1 MRLGTGGWDSERR
14 RFVSLALLLAA
25 LALPWTFSAARTTT
39 SAASRGALCENA
51 ATPDA
56 HSPTAPTT
64 ERGELLKR
72 LGVPTWHALGCR
84 GRGLKVA
91 VLDSGFSGYSTHV
104 GAALPRNVKVHSFR
118 FDGDLEAKDSQHG
131 ILCAEVIH
139 ALAPEAEL
147 LLANWEP
154 EHPDQFLAA
163 VRWARQEGARIISCS
178 IIMPTWSDG
187 EGHGRIH
194 EELTRLLGPNDRDSG
209 ALFFASAGNTA
220 QRHWGGPFQDD
231 GNGYHNW
238 QPNDA
243 APHIDNLMR
252 PWGTERVSVE
262 LCCALT
268 SGYEV
273 IVTDATTGRLVG
285 RTRST
290 NTGGTGNAVV
300 GFTPQIAHDYRVRVR
315 QLRKGSGC
323 FHLVVLGGG
332 LGYSTRCGSIPFPG
346 DGSEVVAVGAADLSG
361 HRLAYSSCGLT
372 AGATKPDFVATV
384 PFPSAWRLRPF
395 SGTSAAAPQAAGL
408 TALVWSRHPEWTP
421 QRLREAL
428 REAARPCPAGSP
440 AWETG
445 FGAIRLP
452 LPSVAPQERASL
464 LP

>member
-1 MRLGTGGWDSERR
+1 
-14 RFVSLALLLAA
+14 LLAA
-25 LALPWTFSAARTTT
+25 LTLPWIFAAARPR
-39 SAASRGALCENA
+39 SPANAGSLVGLCEKA

-56 HSPTAPTT
+56 HSPTAQTT

-72 LGVPTWHALGCR
+72 LGVPAWHALGWR
-84 GRGLKVA
+84 GRGLRVA
-91 VLDSGFSGYSTHV
+91 ILDSGFSGYSSHL
-104 GAALPRNVKVHSFR
+104 GAALPRSVKVHSFR

-154 EHPDQFLAA
+154 EHPNQFLAA

-187 EGHGRIH
+187 DGHGRIH
-194 EELTRLLGPNDRDSG
+194 EELARLLGPNDHDSG

-220 QRHWGGPFQDD
+220 QRHWGGPFQDGGD
-231 GNGYHNW
+231 GYHNW
-238 QPNDA
+238 QPSIGLPQSENA
-243 APHIDNLMR
+243 IK
-252 PWGTERVSVE
+252 PWGAERVSVE
-262 LCCALT
+262 LCCPVT

-290 NTGGTGNAVV
+290 NAGGTSNAVV

-315 QLRKGSGC
+315 QVKKGSGC

-332 LGYSTRCGSIPFPG
+332 LACSTSCGSIPFPG
-346 DGSEVVAVGAADLSG
+346 DGPEVVAVGAVDLSG
-361 HRLAYSSCGLT
+361 HRLGYSSCGPT
-372 AGATKPDFVATV
+372 TGVGKPDFVATV
-384 PFPSAWRLRPF
+384 PFPSTWRLRPF

-408 TALVWSRHPEWTP
+408 TALVWSRHSAWTAP
-421 QRLREAL
+421 RLREAL
-428 REAARPCPAGSP
+428 REAARPCSAGSP

-445 FGAIRLP
+445 FGVIRLP
-452 LPSVAPQERASL
+452 LPATSSQERAAL